1 MGENLTKVEKEYEKV
16 PIPLIEAGL
25 ELVRTHKV
33 QQNIDEL
40 AENID
45 RVGLINPLKV
55 YKKEGRYILIA
66 GQKRLLALKK
76 LGKKEVPVTF
86 AHPKDEIEALKI
98 SLSENIFRTDL
109 TRNDLKDAI
118 ERLFDKYGSARAVT
132 EELGI
137 EEDEV
142 RDVLGIV
149 NLEKMAPKI
158 AEEVKKRKLEDPKTR
173 WINFG
178 QIVVSASIQPDGSVD
193 EDKALELLLEIK
205 TIPTAAQ
212 RKRLAEYGRENPAAP
227 AEELLE
233 KAREPPKIVRK
244 SFHLSFGV
252 ILRLQKAA
260 ETEDKELEDLVE
272 IALVEWLYRR
282 GY

>member
-1 MGENLTKVEKEYEKV
+1 MAKVKKEYEKV
-16 PIPLIEAGL
+16 PISLIVTGP

-33 QQNIDEL
+33 QRNIDEL

-55 YKKEGRYILIA
+55 YEKEGEYILLA
-66 GQKRLLALKK
+66 GQKRLLAVKK
-76 LGKKEVPVTF
+76 LGWKKVPVTF
-86 AHPKDEIEALKI
+86 AHPKDEFEALKI
-98 SLSENIFRTDL
+98 SLSENVFRTDL

-149 NLEKMAPKI
+149 NLEKMAPRV
-158 AEEVKKRKLEDPKTR
+158 AEEVKNRKREDPKTK
-173 WINFG
+173 WISFG
-178 QIVVSASIQPDGSVD
+178 QTVVSASIQPDSSVD

-205 TIPTAAQ
+205 TIPTVAQ
-212 RKRLAEYGRENPAAP
+212 RKRLAEYGRKNPDAS

-233 KAREPPKIVRK
+233 KAREPPKTVRK
-244 SFHLSFGV
+244 SFHLSFEV
-252 ILRLQKAA
+252 FLRLQKAA

-272 IALVEWLYRR
+272 TALVEWLYRR